1 MFLRRSLCDKLG
13 CLQSL
18 TQQSSAIEAA
28 DSRGAARARAQPA
41 TVLAL
46 LTLAALW
53 LILCRQLSSE
63 WSVNEQYN
71 YGWFV
76 PFFAAYLFWL
86 RWEDRP
92 RAEKN
97 AEKLKLE
104 NAERIPQSAIRNPK
118 SEILAIAITVISLLL
133 LAPLRLFEIG
143 NPDWRPL
150 NWAHTAAVVALTFV
164 GIGCAGR
171 KAWVRH
177 FAFPIAFIF
186 VAVPWIS
193 AIEQPV
199 VQGLMRIVAVVA
211 AEITNLCGIPAEVE
225 GNLIRL
231 NSGLVGVN
239 EACSGVRS
247 IQTSLMIGLLFGE
260 LRRLTVVRRIG
271 LVSIALAVAIVGN
284 FARAFSLVWVSAT
297 REKEAFTSWHDIAG
311 YSIVAVVFVACVAA
325 ASALAPEHK
334 RDQKS
339 EDSDQKA
346 GDSSQKSE
354 NRGQKTEDGSQNTGD
369 SSRKAETQRAP
380 VGSATS
386 DLRPP
391 TSDLRPLISASRAS
405 SFHLPTSYF
414 LLSLAWLL
422 VVEAGAEI
430 WYRSH
435 ESNMVPRL
443 AWSVQWPKTAE
454 GFREIPIDEEIK
466 TTLRFDE
473 GREASW
479 LLPGENGSASAVTG
493 RFSRT
498 ARCLLFF
505 FRWEPGTSTILR
517 ARAHRPDIC
526 LPSAGW
532 RQVGDQGTRLYR
544 AAANLE
550 LPFRHF
556 TFDRSLPGQRRA
568 FAHAFFCI
576 HEDRVRAS
584 ENTPTFDPSVETTSR
599 WASSDRWRVV
609 RQGRRNPGQQVMEFI
624 LINDGDEAQIEKAD
638 AQFAALLP
646 SLVSVRQ

>member
-1 MFLRRSLCDKLG
+1 M
-13 CLQSL
+13 
-18 TQQSSAIEAA
+18 
-28 DSRGAARARAQPA
+28 
-41 TVLAL
+41 
-46 LTLAALW
+46 
-53 LILCRQLSSE
+53 
-63 WSVNEQYN
+63 
-71 YGWFV
+71 
-76 PFFAAYLFWL
+76 
-86 RWEDRP
+86 
-92 RAEKN
+92 
-97 AEKLKLE
+97 
-104 NAERIPQSAIRNPK
+104 
-118 SEILAIAITVISLLL
+118 
-133 LAPLRLFEIG
+133 
-143 NPDWRPL
+143 
-150 NWAHTAAVVALTFV
+150 
-164 GIGCAGR
+164 
-171 KAWVRH
+171 
-177 FAFPIAFIF
+177 
-186 VAVPWIS
+186 AVPWIS

-211 AEITNLCGIPAEVE
+211 TEITNLCGIPAEVE

-260 LRRLTVVRRIG
+260 LRRLTVVRRIA

-325 ASALAPEHK
+325 ASWLAPEHK

-346 GDSSQKSE
+346 
-354 NRGQKTEDGSQNTGD
+354 KTPPS
-369 SSRKAETQRAP
+369 
-380 VGSATS
+380 VVY
-386 DLRPP
+386 PP
-391 TSDLRPLISASRAS
+391 TSDLRTPAS
-405 SFHLPTSYF
+405 SFHLPTFYF

-422 VVEAGAEI
+422 VVEGSAEI

-443 AWSVQWPKTAE
+443 AWSVQWPESAD
-454 GFREIPIDEEIK
+454 GFREIPIEEEIK
-466 TTLRFDE
+466 RTLRFDD

-479 LLPGENGSASAVTG
+479 LLPGESGSASVVAG

-505 FRWEPGTSTILR
+505 FRWDPGTSTILR

-544 AAANLE
+544 AAANLD

-556 TFDRSLPGQRRA
+556 TFDRSLPGQRQT

-576 HEDRVRAS
+576 HEDRVRPA
-584 ENTPTFDPSVETTSR
+584 ENTPAFDPSVETTSR
-599 WASSDRWRVV
+599 WASNDRWRVV

-624 LINDGDEAQIEKAD
+624 VITDGNEAQIEKAD

-646 SLVSVRQ
+646 SLVNVRQ

>member
-1 MFLRRSLCDKLG
+1 M
-13 CLQSL
+13 QSL
-18 TQQSSAIEAA
+18 TQQSSATQAT
-28 DSRGAARARAQPA
+28 DSSGAARLRPA
-41 TVLAL
+41 ATFAL

-53 LILCRQLSSE
+53 FVLCRQLSSE

-92 RAEKN
+92 LPEQIAETMPRT
-97 AEKLKLE
+97 ASHTPHF
-104 NAERIPQSAIRNPK
+104 AFM
-118 SEILAIAITVISLLL
+118 AIAIATLSLLL

-150 NWAHTAAVVALTFV
+150 DWIHTAAVVALTLV
-164 GIGCAGR
+164 GVWRAGG

-211 AEITNLCGIPAEVE
+211 AEITNLFGIPAEVE

-260 LRRLTVVRRIG
+260 LRRLTVIRRIA
-271 LVSIALAVAIVGN
+271 LVAIALAVAIVGN

-297 REKEAFTSWHDIAG
+297 RAKEAFTSWHDIAG

-325 ASALAPEHK
+325 ASWLGRPNAE
-334 RDQKS
+334 
-339 EDSDQKA
+339 
-346 GDSSQKSE
+346 SQ
-354 NRGQKTEDGSQNTGD
+354 T
-369 SSRKAETQRAP
+369 P
-380 VGSATS
+380 
-386 DLRPP
+386 
-391 TSDLRPLISASRAS
+391 SASAS
-405 SFHLPTSYF
+405 DYRPSEFRNPKSTHPAFHLSAFF
-414 LLSLAWLL
+414 LLIAFAWLL
-422 VVEAGAEI
+422 AVEAGAEI
-430 WYRSH
+430 WYRAH
-435 ESNMVPRL
+435 ESKMVPRL
-443 AWSVQWPKTAE
+443 AWSVRWPENAD

-479 LLPGENGSASAVTG
+479 VLPGASESVSPATT

-498 ARCLLFF
+498 PRCLLFF
-505 FRWEPGTSTILR
+505 FRWEPGGSSVVR

-532 RQVGDQGTRLYR
+532 RFISDSGTRDFRAGAGLMLPFRRVSFAREGGTAIAHTYFCLYEDR
-544 AAANLE
+544 RTREARPDLE
-550 LPFRHF
+550 LPAGMQPDWSF
-556 TFDRSLPGQRRA
+556 PA
-568 FAHAFFCI
+568 
-576 HEDRVRAS
+576 
-584 ENTPTFDPSVETTSR
+584 
-599 WASSDRWRVV
+599 RWRAV
-609 RQGRRNPGQQVMEFI
+609 RDGVRNMGQQVMEFI
-624 LINDGDEAQIEKAD
+624 FINNAHEAEVEKAD

-646 SLVSVRQ
+646 MLVNVRQ

>member
-1 MFLRRSLCDKLG
+1 MPTAVTPGSSGSRVLHLRNVLG
-13 CLQSL
+13 
-18 TQQSSAIEAA
+18 
-28 DSRGAARARAQPA
+28 
-41 TVLAL
+41 AL
-46 LTLAALW
+46 FLAALW

-92 RAEKN
+92 RAEQN
-97 AEKLKLE
+97 TEKLKLE

-118 SEILAIAITVISLLL
+118 SAFLAIAIAVLSLLL

-143 NPDWRPL
+143 NPDWHPL

-164 GIGCAGR
+164 GIWFAGG

-211 AEITNLCGIPAEVE
+211 TEITNLCGIPAEVE

-311 YSIVAVVFVACVAA
+311 YSIVAVVFVACVAV
-325 ASALAPEHK
+325 ASWLAPEHK

-339 EDSDQKA
+339 EDS
-346 GDSSQKSE
+346 
-354 NRGQKTEDGSQNTGD
+354 GQQAKTPPSVVT
-369 SSRKAETQRAP
+369 
-380 VGSATS
+380 
-386 DLRPP
+386 PP
-391 TSDLRPLISASRAS
+391 TSDLRPLTSS

-414 LLSLAWLL
+414 LLPLAWLL
-422 VVEAGAEI
+422 AIEAGAEI

-435 ESNMVPRL
+435 ESNMVPRV
-443 AWSVQWPKTAE
+443 AWGVQWPESAD
-454 GFREIPIDEEIK
+454 GFREIPIDEGIK

-473 GREASW
+473 GREGSW
-479 LLPGENGSASAVTG
+479 LLPGEKGSASAVTG

-556 TFDRSLPGQRRA
+556 TFDRFPGQRQA

-584 ENTPTFDPSVETTSR
+584 ENTPTFDPSVETSSR

-646 SLVSVRQ
+646 SLVNVRQ